1 MKDSFELPP
10 CVGDNKPSLGSY
22 VDPLAFART
31 TFSQREGI
39 HSTAYGTCVSRSD
52 RSCTRVHFG
61 KVYVDPFTVA
71 RTTFSQREGIHS
83 TAFGTCVSRSSLSI
97 EY

>member
-1 MKDSFELPP
+1 MNDSFELPP

-31 TFSQREGI
+31 TFYQREGI

-52 RSCTRVHFG
+52 QSCTRVHFG
-61 KVYVDPFTVA
+61 KL
-71 RTTFSQREGIHS
+71 H
-83 TAFGTCVSRSSLSI
+83 
-97 EY
+97 